1 MAATDRHPL
10 ALRIKPEALAE
21 IDARAKTAGL
31 SRTEY
36 MVRAA
41 LGQITDPRD
50 ADSRLEQLEERVA
63 RIEAATF

>member
-1 MAATDRHPL
+1 MAADTRHPL
-10 ALRIKPEALAE
+10 ALRINAGALAE
-21 IDARAKTAGL
+21 IDARAKAAGL

-41 LGQITDPRD
+41 LGQITNPLD
-50 ADSRLEQLEERVA
+50 ADSRLEQLEERVE